1 MSTRKMNIND
11 MQIKPWTTYEHRVM
25 LPTKND
31 RNVHKLISMLC
42 KSICIAIKRFFNWKL
57 WNSSSFLFLTN
68 EEYLSENVFQNER
81 KFWRIF
87 EKDQGARHANHS
99 SLIVPK
105 FRVFVSRLVQMSYF
119 QAIWLRKKNPFS
131 QLNEPALLKRTL

>member
-11 MQIKPWTTYEHRVM
+11 MQIKPWKTYEHRVM
-25 LPTKND
+25 SPTKND

-42 KSICIAIKRFFNWKL
+42 KNICIAIKRFFNWKL
-57 WNSSSFLFLTN
+57 WNSSSFLFLTK
-68 EEYLSENVFQNER
+68 EEYLSENVFQNEP
-81 KFWRIF
+81 KFLRIF

-105 FRVFVSRLVQMSYF
+105 FRVFISRFVQMSYF
-119 QAIWLRKKNPFS
+119 QAIWLRKKNPFFKIRWAC
-131 QLNEPALLKRTL
+131 PA